1 MPNRHLMLPSSF
13 RDPNGFLFEKN
24 NCLYRQINHTYA
36 PHYEKLLSSGLY
48 DELLRQQLLIGH
60 RQAGSELALNDEAH
74 CVIEPERIPFISYPY
89 EWCFSQLKDAA
100 LATLKIQKI
109 AFEHGM
115 VLKDASA
122 YNVQFHQGRAVF
134 IDTLSF
140 ETYVPGQ
147 AWAAYRQFCQH
158 FLAPLALMSHCDFR
172 LRRLLRTNIDG
183 IPLDLA
189 DRLLGWRAR
198 LSPSLLLHIH
208 MHARSQERYA
218 DSITSLKRVKK
229 RPISRLALMGLI
241 DSLESAIRKLKW
253 KPAGTTWGQY
263 YKQTNYTDDAME
275 TKKQIVASL
284 IAKVRPVTTW
294 DLGANTGVF
303 SRIAAAAGSWVAAMD
318 IDPAAVEQNY
328 LSAEDQSVLPLLFD
342 LCNPSPSLG
351 WANEERMS
359 LEERG
364 PADAV
369 LALALVHH
377 LAISNNVPLYRVA
390 EFLSHLGKQL
400 IIEFVPKDDSQVKR
414 LLAGRADIFPRY
426 HEQGFESA
434 FAYYFDIEEK
444 IPIAGTLRTM
454 YLMKAKGFCHEA

>member
-24 NCLYRQINHTYA
+24 NRLYRQVNTSYV
-36 PHYEKLLSSGLY
+36 PHFEHLISSGLCE
-48 DELLRQQLLIGH
+48 ELERRKLLIGH
-60 RQAGSELALNDEAH
+60 QQVSSELALNNQAH
-74 CVIEPERIPFISYPY
+74 CVLEPERVPFISYPY

-100 LATLKIQKI
+100 LTTLTIQKI

-122 YNVQFHQGRAVF
+122 YNIQFHQGRAVF

-147 AWAAYRQFCQH
+147 AWTAYRQFCQH
-158 FLAPLALMSHCDFR
+158 FLAPLALMSLCDIR

-189 DRLLGWRAR
+189 VRILGWRAR
-198 LSPSLLLHIH
+198 LRPSLLLHLCL
-208 MHARSQERYA
+208 HAKSQQRYA
-218 DSITSLKRVKK
+218 DSITSLKQVRK
-229 RPISRLALMGLI
+229 RPISRLAFMGLI
-241 DSLESAIRKLKW
+241 DSLETAIGRLTW
-253 KPAGTTWGQY
+253 KPGGTTWGTY
-263 YKQTNYTDDAME
+263 YQQTNYTDAAME
-275 TKKQIVASL
+275 AKKQIVAGL
-284 IAKVRPVTTW
+284 LTAIRPETTW

-303 SRIAAAAGSWVAAMD
+303 SRIAAEAGSSVVAMD

-328 LSAEDQSVLPLLFD
+328 LAGETASVLPLLFD

-369 LALALVHH
+369 LALALIHH

-390 EFLSHLGKQL
+390 EFLSHLGKWL
-400 IIEFVPKDDSQVKR
+400 IIEFVPKEDSQVKR
-414 LLAGRADIFPRY
+414 LLAGREDIFPRY
-426 HEQGFESA
+426 DEPGFESA
-434 FAYYFDIEEK
+434 FGYYFEIVEK
-444 IPIAGTLRTM
+444 VPIAGTLRTM
-454 YLMKAKGFCHEA
+454 YRMKAKGFCHEA